1 MDKVKPTAFQI
12 EMCMELINKTKFDI
26 DWLDL
31 DKMSRSQMARLI
43 EKLQDEKRGLD
54 NA

>member
-1 MDKVKPTAFQI
+1 MDKVKPTAYQI
-12 EMCMELINKTKFDI
+12 EMCMELINKTKFDL

-43 EKLQDEKRGLD
+43 DKLRDIERGLD